1 MNIFIAKLNPSTDGD
16 GLNQLFS
23 SFGEVTSTKVIMD
36 RETGRSKCFG
46 FVEMPNDEEGQ
57 KAIDALNQSEFE
69 GNTIVV
75 KKSEPKEESPRN
87 FRNNDRNNR
96 PNDRNRSNNRFDNNR
111 RDDDRRDNYRR
122 DDDRR
127 GDGQRRDNNRRDN
140 YRRDGGDRRHREDSF
155 DTSKW

>member
-23 SFGEVTSTKVIMD
+23 AFGEVTSTKVIMD

-46 FVEMPNDEEGQ
+46 FVEMPDDDAGQ

-75 KKSEPKEESPRN
+75 KKSEPREESPRN
-87 FRNNDRNNR
+87 FRSDDRNNR
-96 PNDRNRSNNRFDNNR
+96 SNDRNRSNNRYDNSRRDDNR
-111 RDDDRRDNYRR
+111 RDD
-122 DDDRR
+122 
-127 GDGQRRDNNRRDN
+127 GRRDNNRRDN
-140 YRRDGGDRRHREDSF
+140 SRRDGGDRRHREDSF